1 MACEPMRQWRRH
13 APCAYSSPP
22 VPRSPATSG
31 PWWTPGGPRARRGP
45 ARRTGVDRRAQ
56 RPAQL
61 RRRFAGDGRRALDRP
76 ARRLSVGAQATAV
89 AAAAS
94 QLPDLVP
101 VSPTV
106 DPEAR
111 TAFRLLRCWL
121 LGTRL
126 EPLQLG
132 REQAPD
138 WARAGLRRL
147 VRVVDSALT
156 TPIEDHLPG
165 FPGRLTVIH
174 AEQDA
179 ITSHS
184 YAAQLA
190 VRGSLLLVP
199 APRTT
204 GPTATRTAS
213 PTPSRSCD
221 HHLRSTA

>member
-1 MACEPMRQWRRH
+1 VRILV
-13 APCAYSSPP
+13 
-22 VPRSPATSG
+22 VPGAAVGRYVRPAVNAL
-31 PWWTPGGPRARRGP
+31 RARGLDADLLGAPGSPGVPSDLRSYGLELA
-45 ARRTGVDRRAQ
+45 ARMADEPWTDLLVG
-56 RPAQL
+56 
-61 RRRFAGDGRRALDRP
+61 
-76 ARRLSVGAQATAV
+76 LSVGAQAAAV

-94 QLPDLVP
+94 QVPHLVL

-111 TAFRLLRCWL
+111 TASRLLRRWL

-147 VRVVDSALT
+147 VRVVGSALT
-156 TPIEDHLPG
+156 TPIEDHLPR

-174 AEQDA
+174 AEHDA

-190 VRGSLLLVP
+190 VRGSLLVVP
-199 APRTT
+199 GATHSWPYRDEDRFADTIAKL
-204 GPTATRTAS
+204 TA
-213 PTPSRSCD
+213 
-221 HHLRSTA
+221 